1 MRLGR
6 EISMG
11 GKKPPPKKS
20 DEEKEAEKKL
30 KACVSMLKACKD
42 DELKKVEEA
51 VGKGADIN
59 YQNENGH
66 TAAHM
71 AAAYGALSVLR
82 YLHKQG
88 ADLEIINAV
97 CVCKHAT
104 EPKRRGVAH

>member
-51 VGKGADIN
+51 VGKGESMRQMSSSAQPRGQRTETPPRCEREQRD
-59 YQNENGH
+59 ERF
-66 TAAHM
+66 AAP
-71 AAAYGALSVLR
+71 
-82 YLHKQG
+82 QG
-88 ADLEIINAV
+88 L
-97 CVCKHAT
+97 
-104 EPKRRGVAH
+104 RRGFLCK